1 MSELKIY
8 RASAG
13 SGKTYT
19 LTQDYI
25 HLLFEDPTNFKRI
38 MAVTFTNKA
47 TAEMRSRILS
57 ALNDIAKDS
66 HPYTKGLQEKFSL
79 SEEEV
84 KKTAA
89 LLLRQLLHNYSDFSV
104 KTIDSFFQTITRSFA
119 REMGLSTVFR
129 LEFESKRILQQAID
143 QLILEMND
151 PQHKAIKEWL
161 TQYAFERMEADRG
174 WNISNELFKIGKEIF
189 SEKYQADALSKASQ
203 IHGKTILSDYKKK
216 LEKIIEEI
224 DSKMKS
230 FGDKGL
236 EIIKTHNL
244 NINTDFKG
252 KSRSPV
258 KHFERLSKLND
269 HMNLSRFSILLE
281 GIDNWINKNANE
293 ATNNAIERAFKSGL
307 YELLIKAENIITT
320 EGKNYQTAKLILPN
334 LNALGILNDVYDKM
348 MQLSEEQNIFLIS
361 GTNYLLTQIIDNNE
375 SPFIYEKVGTRYQ
388 HFMIDEFQDT
398 SALQYSNFLPLISDS
413 LASGGNSL
421 LIGDIKQ
428 AIYRWRNSDW
438 NLLAERVDLDF
449 DSFGVETPNPLDTNY
464 RSNEEIILFNN
475 LFFHDAASRLQLRF
489 NEQIPEELQ
498 SDENIIAMQTKIK
511 NAYNDTE
518 QKTPENAKA
527 SGGRL
532 HLQFLEGKKVEDF
545 QNNSLR
551 SCIQHIDDL
560 TKSYTL
566 GEICILVRK
575 NSEAVLITEALLS
588 GEFHPKGRKFPVISN
603 ESLLLSKSE
612 IICLIIAH
620 LRLIQNPEDAITAA
634 YIRQAIYKIKNSKDK
649 NQDISSSYFDIA
661 GAFNSESITEWE
673 AYKGEVFLLQDK
685 PLYELT
691 EAIINLL
698 PESQQKE
705 NSVYIQAFLSLVLNF
720 INRESSGLNQFLEY
734 WDQTG
739 RLQSLSV
746 PENQEAIKVMTIH
759 KAKGLEFPAVVIPFA
774 SWRINTLTHEEFLWF
789 KPQTP
794 PFNEI
799 SLLPVRGVK
808 ALSNSWFALDYF
820 NEILHQY
827 VDNLNITYVAFTRA
841 GSSLSVFA
849 HLPRPDYKE
858 ITTVAHLL
866 HKFTFSESFKEK
878 YINSWD
884 NNNKLFSFSLPDES
898 ERKQSKKSSLPKS
911 SYRESRIL
919 ETLAWERTL
928 PEQGL
933 IIHPESENYFTEDE
947 GAQRINYGRIMH
959 RLFEQVAEI
968 KDLDQA
974 LKIMQFNGLIDGSE
988 IQKIK
993 LQFEEQLKNPK
1004 IKSWFDGSYEIKTEA
1019 TILSPQAKRPDRVM
1033 ISENEIVVLDYKF
1046 GQQKLPSHYSQV
1058 KEYMKLLKKMGYK
1071 NIKGFIWYFELNEL
1085 TEVENK

>member
-1 MSELKIY
+1 MSGLKIY

-25 HLLFEDPTNFKRI
+25 HLLFEDATNFKRI

-66 HPYTKGLQEKFSL
+66 HPYIKGLQEKFSL
-79 SEEEV
+79 SQEEV

-119 REMGLSTVFR
+119 REMGLSTGFR
-129 LEFESKRILQQAID
+129 LEFENNRILQQAID
-143 QLILEMND
+143 QLILAMND
-151 PQHKAIKEWL
+151 PQHKAIKEWM
-161 TQYAFERMEADRG
+161 TQYAFERMEADKG
-174 WNISNELFKIGKEIF
+174 WNISKELFRISKEIF
-189 SEKYQADALSKASQ
+189 SEKYQADALSKAPQ
-203 IHGKTILSDYKKK
+203 IHGKTILGDYKKN
-216 LEKIIEEI
+216 LETIIKEI
-224 DSKMKS
+224 DSNMKS
-230 FGDKGL
+230 IGDKGL
-236 EIIKTHNL
+236 EIIKKHNL

-258 KHFERLSKLND
+258 KHFERMSKLDD
-269 HMNLSRFSILLE
+269 HMNLSRFFILLE
-281 GIDNWINKNANE
+281 GIDNWFNKKDDE
-293 ATNNAIERAFKSGL
+293 ITKNAIERAFNSGL
-307 YELLIKAENIITT
+307 YDLLIKAEKIITT
-320 EGKNYQTAKLILPN
+320 YGKNYQTAKMILPN
-334 LNALGILNDVYDKM
+334 LNALGILNDIYNKM

-361 GTNYLLTQIIDNNE
+361 GTNYLLTQIIDNND
-375 SPFIYEKVGTRYQ
+375 SPFIYEKIGTRYQ

-398 SALQYSNFLPLISDS
+398 SALQYSNFLPLINDS
-413 LASGGNSL
+413 LASEGNSL

-449 DSFGVETPNPLDTNY
+449 ETFGISSPYPLDTNY

-475 LFFHDAASRLQLRF
+475 LFFYDAANRLQIRF

-498 SDENIIAMQTKIK
+498 HDEEIIAMQTKIK

-532 HLQFLEGKKVEDF
+532 HLQFLDGKKVEDF

-551 SCIQHIDDL
+551 SCIQHINDL
-560 TKSYTL
+560 TKSYKL
-566 GEICILVRK
+566 SEICILVRK
-575 NSEAVLITEALLS
+575 NSEAVLITDALLS
-588 GEFHPKGRKFPVISN
+588 GEFHPNKEKLPVISN

-634 YIRQAIYKIKNSKDK
+634 YIRQAIYKIKKSKEK
-649 NQDISSSYFDIA
+649 NYDISSKSYDIE
-661 GAFNSESITEWE
+661 GAFNSKGISEWE
-673 AYKGEVFLLQDK
+673 AYQKEIFLLQDK

-691 EAIINLL
+691 EAIINLF
-698 PESQQKE
+698 PEDQQKE
-705 NSVYIQAFLSLVLNF
+705 SSVYIQAFLSLVLNF

-734 WDQTG
+734 WDQIG

-746 PENQEAIKVMTIH
+746 PENQDAIRVMTIH

-774 SWRINTLTHEEFLWF
+774 SWKINTLSHEEFLWF

-808 ALSNSWFALDYF
+808 ALGNSWFALDYF
-820 NEILHQY
+820 KEILHQY

-849 HLPRPDYKE
+849 HLPRTDYKE

-866 HKFTFSESFKEK
+866 HRFTFSDSFKEK

-884 NNNKLFSFSLPDES
+884 NNNQLLSFSLPDES
-898 ERKQSKKSSLPKS
+898 IRKQISKSSLPKS
-911 SYRESRIL
+911 PFRETRIL
-919 ETLAWERTL
+919 DSLPLKRTM
-928 PEQGL
+928 PEQRL
-933 IIHPESENYFTEDE
+933 VIHPESENYFTEDE
-947 GAQRINYGRIMH
+947 SAQRINYGKIMH
-959 RLFEQVAEI
+959 QLFEQVSEI
-968 KDLDQA
+968 KDFDSV
-974 LKIMQFNGLIDGSE
+974 LKNMQFKGLIDGSE

-993 LQFEEQLKNPK
+993 LQLEEQLKDPK

-1033 ISENEIVVLDYKF
+1033 ISEKEIVVLDYKF
-1046 GQQKLPSHYSQV
+1046 GQQKLPSHYSQLKQYMQLI
-1058 KEYMKLLKKMGYK
+1058 KEMGYK

-1085 TEVENK
+1085 IEVYNH